1 MNININDNNK
11 FKNQH
16 LRIAD
21 ILADDD
27 DGEYFVRD
35 IGMECWSPR
44 RIVARW
50 LAAVWRRNK
59 ESSIVNVVPPRK
71 TEEEEEEEKENE
83 PLRTRGS
90 VDGLE
95 GHPGSSLSSS
105 ERQCRED
112 ASFNLGLGCSLLYL
126 IAASKNELTKMVEL
140 RKEVEMLLQ
149 NVKVELQRKDVLCKP
164 FESNDTIAYSTT
176 DIQEGSNSNSRISLQ
191 SQTTSHVL
199 QDSESIMVHDQLL
212 ISNHHQKEEHVEG
225 MDELEAELVAEL
237 ELLQIHLDRE
247 NSTKHP
253 QQQRIKDTA
262 SVRGRSLSFG
272 EVIDP
277 QKGGTEM
284 EYGVPPTELEIG
296 LHELLEARQQER
308 VEDTEMEYGV
318 PPTELEIRLHELLEA
333 RQQERVEELEAA
345 LECTIHKLREK
356 EIEVSWWKDTARLIS
371 QHVPGPSRFSS

>member
-1 MNININDNNK
+1 
-11 FKNQH
+11 
-16 LRIAD
+16 
-21 ILADDD
+21 
-27 DGEYFVRD
+27 
-35 IGMECWSPR
+35 MECWSPR

-50 LAAVWRRNK
+50 LAAVWRRRRNK
-59 ESSIVNVVPPRK
+59 ERSIVNVVPPRK
-71 TEEEEEEEKENE
+71 TEEEEEEEENQ
-83 PLRTRGS
+83 PLRTKGP
-90 VDGLE
+90 VDSLE
-95 GHPGSSLSSS
+95 DRSGSSLSSS

-126 IAASKNELTKMVEL
+126 IAAGKNELTKMVEL

-149 NVKVELQRKDVLCKP
+149 NVKVELQRKDALCKP
-164 FESNDTIAYSTT
+164 FESNDTIAYS

-253 QQQRIKDTA
+253 QQQRIKDAA
-262 SVRGRSLSFG
+262 SVRGRSLSFV

-277 QKGGTEM
+277 QNGG
-284 EYGVPPTELEIG
+284 
-296 LHELLEARQQER
+296 
-308 VEDTEMEYGV
+308 TEMEYGV